1 MILMAEYV
9 SEKNVIRKKNNGCI
23 IASVM
28 MLLLFFGF
36 MLYAMIDF
44 RNKTHKE
51 WDTFDDER
59 IAAIENYLYMTM
71 PEGAE
76 PVKFKRDV
84 GPGDSCTRLI
94 VGGISDPQEFME
106 KAFPGVEIKELAPDE
121 ELNKALNESIS
132 ENKEVDI
139 LKKVPTD
146 NKSFGSIKY
155 ELDETASMLGY
166 SIEITEIYSRI
177 RDEHT
182 MDRYYIGFGKAD
194 DGYYADIYFLVF

>member
-1 MILMAEYV
+1 MTYEVNRDNIPP
-9 SEKNVIRKKNNGCI
+9 RPKKNKGCI
-23 IASVM
+23 IAVVVI
-28 MLLLFFGF
+28 LLAILG
-36 MLYAMIDF
+36 LMIYIAIDY
-44 RNKTHKE
+44 KTTYHKE

-59 IAAIENYLYMTM
+59 IAAIEKYLYITM

-94 VGGISDPQEFME
+94 VGGISDPQQFME
-106 KAFPGVEIKELAPDE
+106 KAFPGVEIKELAPDD
-121 ELNKALNESIS
+121 ELNKALNDSIS
-132 ENKEVDI
+132 ENKKVDI

>member
-1 MILMAEYV
+1 MTENNNEQRAAV
-9 SEKNVIRKKNNGCI
+9 KKKHGCLTAVI
-23 IASVM
+23 IAI
-28 MLLLFFGF
+28 LLALGF

-132 ENKEVDI
+132 ENKEVDM

-146 NKSFGSIKY
+146 NKSFGSIKN